1 MTNDL
6 IMSSVRP
13 EQSGQAAAV
22 SETAYELGTAFGT
35 AILGSVLPGFYRMGL
50 ADTAPVGLPG
60 GVLDA
65 AQETLAGALLYAR
78 ELPGELGEAL
88 ATAATDA
95 FTSALSA
102 TVRSLLRLRRISTVD
117 RTWSSGHPRVRE
129 EQDRLRRDA
138 RKDPARCREA
148 R

>member
-1 MTNDL
+1 
-6 IMSSVRP
+6 MSSVRP
-13 EQSGQAAAV
+13 EQSGQAATV

-35 AILGSVLPGFYRMGL
+35 AILGSALLGFYRTDL
-50 ADTAPVGLPG
+50 ADTAPTGLPD
-60 GVLDA
+60 GVLEA
-65 AQETLAGALLYAR
+65 ALETLTGALLYAR
-78 ELPGELGEAL
+78 ELPGELGGAL

-102 TVRSLLRLRRISTVD
+102 TVHSRLKRRRSSTVD
-117 RTWSSGHPRVRE
+117 RTWSSSHPGVRE

-138 RKDPARCREA
+138 RKNPVRCREA

>member
-35 AILGSVLPGFYRMGL
+35 AILGFYRTGL
-50 ADTAPVGLPG
+50 ADTAPRGLPDG
-60 GVLDA
+60 ALEA
-65 AQETLAGALLYAR
+65 ALETLAGALLYAR

-102 TVRSLLRLRRISTVD
+102 TVRSRPRFRRSSTVD
-117 RTWSSGHPRVRE
+117 RTWSSGHPRVHE
-129 EQDRLRRDA
+129 EQGRFRREA
-138 RKDPARCREA
+138 RKDPVRCREA

>member
-13 EQSGQAAAV
+13 ERSGQAAAV
-22 SETAYELGTAFGT
+22 SETAYEFGTAFGT
-35 AILGSVLPGFYRMGL
+35 AILGFYRTGL
-50 ADTAPVGLPG
+50 ADTAPAGLPG
-60 GVLDA
+60 GVLEA

-102 TVRSLLRLRRISTVD
+102 TGGIAALILLAVGIFAGIMLRRVSSQADPTDTEDDHEPSTA
-117 RTWSSGHPRVRE
+117 P
-129 EQDRLRRDA
+129 
-138 RKDPARCREA
+138 
-148 R
+148 

>member
-1 MTNDL
+1 
-6 IMSSVRP
+6 MSSVRP
-13 EQSGQAAAV
+13 EQSGQATAV

-35 AILGSVLPGFYRMGL
+35 AILGFYRTGL
-50 ADTAPVGLPG
+50 ADTAPAGLPG
-60 GVLDA
+60 GVLEA

-102 TVRSLLRLRRISTVD
+102 TGGIAALILLAVGIFAGIMLRRVSSQADPTDTEDDHEPSTA
-117 RTWSSGHPRVRE
+117 P
-129 EQDRLRRDA
+129 
-138 RKDPARCREA
+138 
-148 R
+148 